1 MLAELDMDSASIM
14 TGLLHDTVED
24 TGATLD
30 DLRELFGDEV
40 ALLVDGVTKLDK
52 LELRQVLATDPSPKQ
67 KQSENLRKLVLAMA
81 RDIRVLVVKLVDR
94 LHNMR
99 TLSYVSSVDS
109 RHRKARETL
118 QIYAPLAERIGLYAV
133 RLRPPRPPPSR
144 LWPQLRPHRR
154 PGLP

>member
-52 LELRQVLATDPSPKQ
+52 LELRQVLA
-67 KQSENLRKLVLAMA
+67 
-81 RDIRVLVVKLVDR
+81 
-94 LHNMR
+94 
-99 TLSYVSSVDS
+99 YVEE
-109 RHRKARETL
+109 HAF
-118 QIYAPLAERIGLYAV
+118 AERLFGLGVVACTHGSLECAGSAV
-133 RLRPPRPPPSR
+133 QLLHHAARIDASHVQKRHLRSR
-144 LWPQLRPHRR
+144 
-154 PGLP
+154 

>member
-52 LELRQVLATDPSPKQ
+52 LELRQVLANDPSPKQ

-99 TLSYVSSVDS
+99 TLSYVSSVGS

-133 RLRPPRPPPSR
+133 
-144 LWPQLRPHRR
+144 
-154 PGLP
+154 